1 MFSYIQKTLYKGY
14 FEMSIQLN
22 QLIKAEEELF
32 DISLHPSLKT
42 EISDESLAVILRV
55 VQEKIQDVINEER
68 CNDV

>member
-1 MFSYIQKTLYKGY
+1 
-14 FEMSIQLN
+14 MSIQLN

-42 EISDESLAVILRV
+42 KISDESLAVILRV
-55 VQEKIQDVINEER
+55 VQEKIQEVINEER

>member
-1 MFSYIQKTLYKGY
+1 
-14 FEMSIQLN
+14 MSIQLN

-55 VQEKIQDVINEER
+55 VQEKIQEVINEER